1 MPGPLAI
8 PIIMAG
14 VGAARLVG
22 SKLASSLISRGLA
35 KKATGEA
42 AKKAKVRGNEINQ
55 VKDLPA
61 TIQNKMKFG
70 IKKAQE
76 KSTLSPKERHSPFK
90 SIGKE
95 SNTAAQNRAR
105 LQQMQKQEAKQA
117 AVKAEAKAA
126 KPKSERQRDPHF
138 SLKEIKKRKLLGNRA
153 YENYLT
159 KAMNKEKNQAR
170 VTESPTTLSSQKNM
184 RLPRKGETMKRKKGG
199 QVMSGSDLVSS
210 VYD

>member
-61 TIQNKMKFG
+61 TIQNKMRFG
-70 IKKAQE
+70 IQKAQE
-76 KSTLSPKERHSPFK
+76 KTTLLPKERSSLLK
-90 SIGKE
+90 VGKE

-105 LQQMQKQEAKQA
+105 LQQMQKQEA
-117 AVKAEAKAA
+117 EARAA
-126 KPKSERQRDPHF
+126 KPKSERQRDPNF
-138 SLKEIKKRKLLGNRA
+138 SLKEIKNRKLMGNRP
-153 YENYLT
+153 YENYLS

-170 VTESPTTLSSQKNM
+170 VTKSPTTLSSQKGM

-199 QVMSGSDLVSS
+199 QVISGSDLVSS
-210 VYD
+210 IYD

>member
-61 TIQNKMKFG
+61 TIQNKMRFG
-70 IKKAQE
+70 IQKAQE
-76 KSTLSPKERHSPFK
+76 KTTLLPKERSSSLK
-90 SIGKE
+90 MGKE

-117 AVKAEAKAA
+117 AVKAEARAA
-126 KPKSERQRDPHF
+126 KPKSERQRDPNF
-138 SLKEIKKRKLLGNRA
+138 SLKEIKNRKLMGNRP
-153 YENYLT
+153 YENYLS

-170 VTESPTTLSSQKNM
+170 VTESPTTLSSQKGM

-199 QVMSGSDLVSS
+199 QVISGSDLVSS
-210 VYD
+210 IYD